1 MLIATM
7 LFMAAGET
15 AVPRAAT
22 IEIVEALD
30 RELRDPESLTG
41 LTICEP
47 RQTDEG
53 WTTWISYRARN
64 GYGGYGRQAALVI
77 AKGDEIA
84 INTSLA
90 RMRSLRDVYA
100 KKLEEA
106 RACNPV
112 TDEEITEIRNDS
124 NA

>member
-7 LFMAAGET
+7 LFMAVGEAEMPLAST
-15 AVPRAAT
+15 T
-22 IEIVEALD
+22 QIVEALD
-30 RELRDPESLTG
+30 RELRDPESLTD

-47 RQTDEG
+47 RQADEG

-77 AKGDEIA
+77 ADHDEIT

-100 KKLEEA
+100 KKLEET
-106 RACNPV
+106 RDCTSV
-112 TDEEITEIRNDS
+112 TDEEIIVIRNAA